1 MDAYIPPSPPTILV
15 VDDIKEITALVRFL
29 LEERGVRVLT
39 AQDGATALRLLAQER
54 LDALVLD
61 LAMPGLDGYAVI
73 REIRQDRDPQRRQMP
88 IVVLSG
94 LGQRQEAIEAG
105 ADSYMDKP
113 CHPDKLLAD
122 ILRLLQPR

>member
-1 MDAYIPPSPPTILV
+1 MDSYIPPSPPTILV
-15 VDDIKEITALVRFL
+15 VDDIAEITALVQFL
-29 LEERGVRVLT
+29 LEERGVRVLK
-39 AQDGATALRLLAQER
+39 AHDGATALRLLAQER

-73 REIRQDRDPQRRQMP
+73 RQLRQDPERRLMP
-88 IVVLSG
+88 IIVLSG
-94 LGQRQEAIEAG
+94 LGQKQEALQAG
-105 ADSYMDKP
+105 ADDYMEKP

>member
-15 VDDIKEITALVRFL
+15 VDDIAEITALVRFL
-29 LEERGVRVLT
+29 LEERGVRVFT
-39 AQDGATALRLLAQER
+39 AHDGATALRLLSQER

-73 REIRQDRDPQRRQMP
+73 RQVRQDPERRHMP

-94 LGQRQEAIEAG
+94 LGQKKEAIQAG
-105 ADSYMDKP
+105 ADSYMEKP